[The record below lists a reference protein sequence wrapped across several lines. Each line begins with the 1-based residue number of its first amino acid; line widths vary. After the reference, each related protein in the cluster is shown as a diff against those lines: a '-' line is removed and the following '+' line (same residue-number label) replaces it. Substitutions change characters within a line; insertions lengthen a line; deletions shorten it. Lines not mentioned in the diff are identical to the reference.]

1 MKLPNW
7 VQKYPQAILFILT
20 LLIYAN
26 TLTNEYALDDA
37 IVITEN
43 NFVKQGLEGID
54 DILSTES
61 FTGFFGFDKQLV
73 AGGRYRPLSIATFA
87 LEHEFFG
94 QNPFISHL
102 INILLYAF
110 VVVLIFQV
118 LQKSSRVA
126 TEAAFIIALLYAL
139 HPIHTEAIAN
149 TKGRDEILAFLFVL
163 LAAKW
168 LFYSKKNKLLVY
180 TAAAISMFLAMLS
193 KEHAVVFVVLL
204 PLGLYYLKRTKAQ
217 IVHIIFVT
225 LIPAALFVFLRYQV
239 LGGMQIQESSALMNN
254 PFVDMTT
261 GEKFATILLTWLW
274 YLRLLIVPHP
284 LTYDYY
290 PYHVPITG
298 WDSIYPWLTLIIV
311 IALLFFA
318 VKTLINRKFYGFWVW
333 FFIGTF
339 ILMSNL
345 FFPIGT
351 FMNERFMFMPS
362 LAFSVALGYGIHWL
376 LKQKTYTRAG
386 FAVLIIVG
394 LAYSVKA
401 IDRNRDWKNDF
412 TLFTHDVQISEN
424 SAKGNC
430 VAGGQLY
437 EKAIEQS
444 NTSQKQDLLQLA
456 RKYLEKAIDIH
467 PTYNDAHLLYGNTL
481 FASDEPLKEV
491 MPHYL
496 SILNRA
502 PRHQSAWKNA
512 LAVLQK
518 GKPKNRLQWYKKLNS
533 IDSTR
538 FEINYQMGNIYGKH
552 LNDLKKAEKYLKRAI
567 QIKPGSIKALKD
579 LAVVYGLT
587 RRYKASVSQLRKVVK
602 LKPEDASAWYN
613 LGLSLNA
620 MGQIDEAQKALDKA
634 HELNPEQKRV
644 VIRK

>member
-1 MKLPNW
+1 MNILKW
-7 VQKYPQAILFILT
+7 IRQYPQVILLTLT
-20 LLIYAN
+20 LLVYGN

-43 NFVKQGLEGID
+43 KFVKQGID
-54 DILSTES
+54 GLYDIFSNES

-94 QNPFISHL
+94 QSPFISHL
-102 INILLYAF
+102 INILLYAL

-118 LQKSSRVA
+118 LQKSGRVA
-126 TEAAFIIALLYAL
+126 TQAAFIIALLYAL
-139 HPIHTEAIAN
+139 HPIHTEAVAN
-149 TKGRDEILAFLFVL
+149 IKGRDEILAFLFVL
-163 LAAKW
+163 LAIKW
-168 LFYSKKNKLLVY
+168 FLYSQKHKILAY
-180 TAAAISMFLAMLS
+180 TAASISMFLAMLS
-193 KEHAVVFVVLL
+193 KEHAVAFVVLL
-204 PLGLYYLKRTKAQ
+204 PLGIYYLKRPKKQ
-217 IVHIIFVT
+217 IVYAVFATI
-225 LIPAALFVFLRYQV
+225 IPAALFVLLRYQV
-239 LGGMQIQESSALMNN
+239 LGAMQIQESSALMNN
-254 PFVDMTT
+254 PFVDMTST
-261 GEKFATILLTWLW
+261 EKYATMLLTWLW

-290 PYHVPITG
+290 PYHVPIAG
-298 WDSIYPWLTLIIV
+298 LDSILPWITMVLVL
-311 IALLFFA
+311 LMLFFA
-318 VKTLINRKFYGFWVW
+318 IKTLINKRFYGYWIW

-362 LAFSVALGYGIHWL
+362 LAFCVGLGYGIHWL
-376 LKQKTYTRAG
+376 VRQKVYYRAG
-386 FAVLIIVG
+386 IATLIIVG
-394 LAYSVKA
+394 LGYSVKS

-437 EKAIEQS
+437 EKAVKKGNQ
-444 NTSQKQDLLQLA
+444 TKKQKLLTRA
-456 RKYLEKAIDIH
+456 RTHLEKAIDIH
-467 PTYNDAHLLYGNTL
+467 PTYNDAHLLFGNTL
-481 FASDEPLKEV
+481 FASDAPLDSV

-496 SILNRA
+496 SILKRA

-518 GKPKNRLQWYKKLNS
+518 GEPRGRLQWYRKLYS

-552 LNDLKKAEKYLKRAI
+552 LNNLDKAEAFLKRAL
-567 QIKPGSIKALKD
+567 QVKPKSVRALKD

-587 RRYKASVSQLRKVVK
+587 MRYNASVNQLKKVVEI
-602 LKPEDASAWYN
+602 KPNDASAWYN

-620 MGQIDEAQKALDKA
+620 MGKIDEAQKALDKA
-634 HELNPEQKRV
+634 HELNPKQKRV
-644 VIRK
+644 VIKR

>member
-1 MKLPNW
+1 MKVPNW
-7 VQKYPQAILFILT
+7 LQKYPQAILFILT

-43 NFVKQGLEGID
+43 KFVKQGIDGIE
-54 DILSTES
+54 DIFSTES

-87 LEHEFFG
+87 LEHEIFG

-102 INILLYAF
+102 FNILLYAL
-110 VVVLIFQV
+110 VVILIFQV
-118 LQKSSRVA
+118 LQKSRLVA
-126 TEAAFIIALLYAL
+126 PEAAFIIALLYAL
-139 HPIHTEAIAN
+139 HPIHTEAVTNI
-149 TKGRDEILAFLFVL
+149 KGRDEILAFLFVL
-163 LAAKW
+163 LAVKW
-168 LFYSKKNKLLVY
+168 LLYSQKNRLLVY
-180 TAAAISMFLAMLS
+180 SAAAISMFLAMLS
-193 KEHAVVFVVLL
+193 KEHAIAFAVLL
-204 PLGLYYLKRTKAQ
+204 PLGLYYLKSPKIQ
-217 IVHIIFVT
+217 IVHVIFAT
-225 LIPAALFVFLRYQV
+225 LIPAVLFVFIRYQV

-261 GEKFATILLTWLW
+261 SEKYATILLTWLW

-298 WDSIYPWLTLIIV
+298 WDSIYPWITLV
-311 IALLFFA
+311 LVLALLFFA
-318 VKTLINRKFYGFWVW
+318 VKTLINKRFYGFWIW

-376 LKQKTYTRAG
+376 MKQKAYSRAG
-386 FAVLIIVG
+386 FAVLIIIG
-394 LAYSVKA
+394 LVYSVKA

-412 TLFTHDVQISEN
+412 TLFTHDVQISKN

-437 EKAIEQS
+437 EKAVEKD
-444 NTSQKQDLLQLA
+444 NRSQKEILLKRA
-456 RKYLEKAIDIH
+456 RTHLQKALDIH
-467 PTYNDAHLLYGNTL
+467 PTYNDAHLLLGNAR
-481 FASDEPLKEV
+481 FASGDALDSV
-491 MPHYL
+491 MPHYY

-512 LAVLQK
+512 LAVLQN
-518 GKPKNRLQWYKKLNS
+518 GTPEERLDWYKKLNK
-533 IDSTR
+533 IDAGR

-552 LNDLKKAEKYLKRAI
+552 LNDLKNAEKYLKRAV

-587 RRYKASVSQLRKVVK
+587 RRYKASVAQLQKVVK

-620 MGQIDEAQKALDKA
+620 MGKIEEAQKALDKA

-644 VIRK
+644 VIKR